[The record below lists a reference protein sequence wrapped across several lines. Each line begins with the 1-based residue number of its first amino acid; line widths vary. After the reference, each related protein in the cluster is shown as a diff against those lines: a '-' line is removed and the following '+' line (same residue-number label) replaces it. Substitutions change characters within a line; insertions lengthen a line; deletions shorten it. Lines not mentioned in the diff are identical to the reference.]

1 MPNNITPPNRQLI
14 QTTIDNKRQD
24 KVNANSTRITNETAA
39 KNAVT
44 VPVRLSR

>member
-14 QTTIDNKRQD
+14 QTTIAQQRQNKVD
-24 KVNANSTRITNETAA
+24 ANSTRITNETAA

-44 VPVRLSR
+44 VPVHLSR